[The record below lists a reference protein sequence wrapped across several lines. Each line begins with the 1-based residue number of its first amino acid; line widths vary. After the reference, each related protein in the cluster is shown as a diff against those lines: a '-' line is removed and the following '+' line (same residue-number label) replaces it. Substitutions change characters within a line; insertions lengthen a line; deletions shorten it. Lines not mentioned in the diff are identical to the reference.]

1 MVKVKAKID
10 FLYRNYNKIKNLN
23 SVDKIEK
30 GKIFT
35 GDIFEVEENEA
46 EYLAGNNQKKIVA
59 VEVIEEKKEVKE
71 IITKVKEIITKVKN
85 KNNKKKEDK

>member
-10 FLYRNYNKIKNLN
+10 FLYKNYNKIKNLN
-23 SVDKIEK
+23 SIDKIEK

-35 GDIFEVEENEA
+35 GDIFEVEEKEA

-59 VEVIEEKKEVKE
+59 IEVIEDKKEVKE
-71 IITKVKEIITKVKN
+71 IITKGKN

>member
-35 GDIFEVEENEA
+35 GDIFEVEEKEA

-59 VEVIEEKKEVKE
+59 VEVIEDKKEVKE
-71 IITKVKEIITKVKN
+71 IIIKGKN

>member
-71 IITKVKEIITKVKN
+71 IITKVKN

>member
-10 FLYRNYNKIKNLN
+10 FLYRNYDKIKNLN
-23 SVDKIEK
+23 SVDIKEK

-35 GDIFEVEENEA
+35 GDIFEVEEKEA

-59 VEVIEEKKEVKE
+59 IEVIEDKKEAKE
-71 IITKVKEIITKVKN
+71 IIIKGKN

>member
-10 FLYRNYNKIKNLN
+10 FFYRNYNKIKNLN

-30 GKIFT
+30 GRIFA

-46 EYLAGNNQKKIVA
+46 KYLAGNNKKEIVA
-59 VEVIEEKKEVKE
+59 VEVIEDKKEVKE
-71 IITKVKEIITKVKN
+71 IAIKGKN

>member
-35 GDIFEVEENEA
+35 GDIFEVEEKEA

-59 VEVIEEKKEVKE
+59 VEVIPSMRIIKDKEEAKE
-71 IITKVKEIITKVKN
+71 IIERARKKI
-85 KNNKKKEDK
+85 NKKKEDK

>member
-1 MVKVKAKID
+1 MVKVKARID
-10 FLYRNYNKIKNLN
+10 FYYRNYNKIKNLN
-23 SVDKIEK
+23 SVDIKEK

-35 GDIFEVEENEA
+35 GDIFEVEEKEA

-71 IITKVKEIITKVKN
+71 IITKVKN

>member
-10 FLYRNYNKIKNLN
+10 FLYRNYNKIKNLK
-23 SVDKIEK
+23 SIDKIEK

-35 GDIFEVEENEA
+35 GDIFEVEEKES

-59 VEVIEEKKEVKE
+59 VEVIPEIKEVKE
-71 IITKVKEIITKVKN
+71 ITAKGKN

>member
-35 GDIFEVEENEA
+35 GDIFEVEEKEA

-59 VEVIEEKKEVKE
+59 VEVIEDKKEVKE
-71 IITKVKEIITKVKN
+71 IITKAKN

>member
-10 FLYRNYNKIKNLN
+10 FLYRNYDKIKNLN
-23 SVDKIEK
+23 SVDIIEK

-35 GDIFEVEENEA
+35 GDIFEVEEKEA

-59 VEVIEEKKEVKE
+59 VEVIEDKKEVKE
-71 IITKVKEIITKVKN
+71 IIIKGKN

>member
-10 FLYRNYNKIKNLN
+10 FFYRNYNKIKNLN
-23 SVDKIEK
+23 SIDKIEK

-35 GDIFEVEENEA
+35 GDIFEVEDKEA

-59 VEVIEEKKEVKE
+59 IEVIEDKKEVKE
-71 IITKVKEIITKVKN
+71 ITAKEKN

>member
-10 FLYRNYNKIKNLN
+10 FYYRNYNKIKNLN
-23 SVDKIEK
+23 SVDIKEK

-35 GDIFEVEENEA
+35 GDIFEVEEKEA

-59 VEVIEEKKEVKE
+59 VELIEDKKEVKE
-71 IITKVKEIITKVKN
+71 ITPKVKN
-85 KNNKKKEDK
+85 KNNKKKGTE